1 MAKNLKK
8 FVNPKFTRTVDL
20 GLLSRL
26 LERHRD
32 ALRGFDLGVFSQEA
46 ADGDARRAVQDF
58 FAGPEE
64 NYPEGL
70 VADLHR
76 IAELGNAAGLEIILQ
91 QAARLGVRL
100 SANAEENE
108 HETHQEP
115 KQIALRVFL
124 DHPDVFDAASD
135 MMALMARTSLAEFI
149 GRDEGVDAV
158 MDERTKAEF
167 EAATASM
174 FEQDM
179 RSKYCRVGWY
189 DDSDELVLVI
199 AHGSPITTTPI
210 VQRDEER
217 VISFRAAEHA
227 VLSYNSTTGLL
238 KIGGVAKA
246 RRADLAE
253 LFADKILGKPE
264 FFAGDDAQNLY
275 SLDPVQRAGFGFAF
289 NHDFDPGIQRIQ
301 ITEVQVDRVGADP
314 KTGETRTFYSYVARD
329 GRDNALAR
337 LGEMMRGAR
346 LGSDWCLNHIVI
358 RVHFA
363 TGGKSAKKVT
373 VKLKPPAHAMFK
385 RQQFE
390 GRIMTL
396 LRRNGLLNDRDTAQA
411 AVAAE

>member
-26 LERHRD
+26 FERHRD
-32 ALRGFDLGVFSQEA
+32 VLNGLDLGIFRDEA
-46 ADGDARRAVQDF
+46 AQDDARSAVQDF

-76 IAELGNAAGLEIILQ
+76 IAELGNAAGLDIILQ
-91 QAARLGVRL
+91 QAARLGIRL
-100 SANAEENE
+100 TPEANGDEP
-108 HETHQEP
+108 ETHQDP
-115 KQIALRVFL
+115 KHVALCVFL

-135 MMALMARTSLAEFI
+135 MMALMARTSLAEFV
-149 GRDEGVDAV
+149 GRDEGVEAI
-158 MDERTKAEF
+158 MDDRAKAEF
-167 EAATASM
+167 ETAAAAM
-174 FEQDM
+174 FEQDL
-179 RSKYCRVGWY
+179 RSNYCRAGWY
-189 DDSDELVLVI
+189 DDADELVLVI
-199 AHGSPITTTPI
+199 EHGSPITTTDV
-210 VQRDEER
+210 VQKDQKR

-246 RRADLAE
+246 RRGDLAE
-253 LFADKILGKPE
+253 LFADKVLGKPE

-275 SLDPVQRAGFGFAF
+275 TLDPVQRAGFGFAF
-289 NHDFDPGIQRIQ
+289 NHDFDPGIQRVQ

-329 GRDNALAR
+329 GRDNALVR
-337 LGEMMRGAR
+337 LGEMVRGTR
-346 LGSDWCLNHIVI
+346 LGSDWRLNYIVI

-396 LRRNGLLNDRDTAQA
+396 LRRNGLLNDRDAAQA

>member
-20 GLLSRL
+20 GLLCRL
-26 LERHRD
+26 LERHGD
-32 ALRGFDLGVFSQEA
+32 DLHGLDLHVLRREPESEV
-46 ADGDARRAVQDF
+46 ARRGIQDF

-64 NYPEGL
+64 DYPEGL

-76 IAELGNAAGLEIILQ
+76 IAELGNANGLEIILH
-91 QAARLGVRL
+91 QAARLGVKL
-100 SANAEENE
+100 LADVEHEEQ
-108 HETHQEP
+108 ETHQDP
-115 KQIALRVFL
+115 KQVALRVFL
-124 DHPDVFDAASD
+124 DHPEVFDAASD
-135 MMALMARTSLAEFI
+135 MMALMARTSLAEFA
-149 GRDEGVDAV
+149 GRDEGVEAA
-158 MDERTKAEF
+158 MDERAKSAF
-167 EAATASM
+167 EAAAAAM
-174 FEQDM
+174 FKEDL
-179 RSKYCRVGWY
+179 RSDYCRIGWY
-189 DDSDELVLVI
+189 DDADELVLVI
-199 AHGSPITTTPI
+199 EHGSPITTTD
-210 VQRDEER
+210 VLQKDQKR
-217 VISFRAAEHA
+217 VISFRSAEHA

-253 LFADKILGKPE
+253 FFADKILGKPE

-275 SLDPVQRAGFGFAF
+275 TLDPVQRAGFGFTF
-289 NHDFDPGIQRIQ
+289 NHDFDPGIQRVQ

-314 KTGETRTFYSYVARD
+314 KTGDTRTFYSYVARD
-329 GRDNALAR
+329 GRDNALLR
-337 LGEMMRGAR
+337 LGEMMRSVG
-346 LGSDWCLNHIVI
+346 LGSDWRLNHIVI

-363 TGGKSAKKVT
+363 AGGKSAKKVT

-396 LRRNGLLNDRDTAQA
+396 LRRNGLLNDRDAAKA